1 LSAQAFL
8 QGLYPASTSANQQT
22 LANGTTESA
31 PLNGYQYVLLNGIPA
46 DAPETIQIAGDQ
58 NCPVMTA
65 ASQAYYNSTKFLTM
79 KNQTQDFYNKFIP
92 LISSDFT
99 PSQIGFQSAYNIF
112 DYLNVGYIHN
122 STIYNNLSAADLYQ
136 LRTLAD
142 SQSFD
147 LVYNASSPNVS
158 IGGKMLANLVLSHLN
173 QTAAQTS
180 PSLKVTYFAG
190 AYSVMLSFWGLTNL
204 TAASPNFYGLPD
216 YASTMAFELRRPVNT
231 SGFDNLSVRFG
242 FRNGSLPSTELT
254 YFPMFGQSDLDM
266 AWSDWSR
273 NLASISIPS
282 TGDWCTTCNSVQT
295 FCTGSGKAAGSA
307 TAGTSSSDAS
317 GSSGSGL
324 SNAAAGGIGAG
335 VTIGVI
341 ALIEGA
347 LALCYFSR
355 RRSLA
360 GRGEK
365 VPSETGSK

>member
-1 LSAQAFL
+1 M
-8 QGLYPASTSANQQT
+8 QGLYPASTAGNAQT
-22 LANGTTESA
+22 LANGTTEST

-58 NCPVMTA
+58 NCPVITA
-65 ASQAYYNSTKFLTM
+65 ASKAYYNSTKFLTM
-79 KNQTQDFYNKFIP
+79 QNQTQAFYNKFIP
-92 LISSDFT
+92 LISGDFT

-122 STIYNNLSAADLYQ
+122 TTIHNNLTADDLFQ

-147 LVYNASSPNVS
+147 LVYNASSPNVM

-173 QTAAQTS
+173 QTAANTS
-180 PSLKVTYFAG
+180 PNLKVTYFAG
-190 AYSVMLSFWGLTNL
+190 AYSNMLSFWGLTNL
-204 TAASPNFYGLPD
+204 TAASSNFYGLPD

-231 SGFDNLSVRFG
+231 SGANNLSLRFG
-242 FRNGSLPSTELT
+242 FRNGSDPSTELT
-254 YFPMFGQSDLDM
+254 YFPMFGQSGLDM
-266 AWSDWSR
+266 AWSDWSSR
-273 NLASISIPS
+273 MANISITS
-282 TGDWCTTCNSVQT
+282 TGDWCTVCNSNQS
-295 FCTGSGKAAGSA
+295 FCTGSGKTAGS
-307 TAGTSSSDAS
+307 TTGSGSNAGGSSSPDSS
-317 GSSGSGL
+317 GSGSGL

-355 RRSLA
+355 RRSSSR
-360 GRGEK
+360 RGEK
-365 VPSETGSK
+365 VPSETGSQ